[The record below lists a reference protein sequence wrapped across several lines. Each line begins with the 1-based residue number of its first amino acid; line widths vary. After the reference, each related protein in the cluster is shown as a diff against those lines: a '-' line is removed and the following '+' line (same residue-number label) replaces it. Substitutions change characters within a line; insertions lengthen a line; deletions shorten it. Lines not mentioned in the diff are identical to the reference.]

1 MATINYASKY
11 SAKIDERFTKG
22 SITAPA
28 INNDYDFTG
37 VKTVRVYSIPTVAMG
52 NYTRSGA
59 NRYGT
64 PDELGDNVQEMT
76 LRMDRSFTFTIDRGN
91 HDDQMMVKNAG
102 LALRRQVDEI
112 VIPEI
117 DIYRLKAIA
126 DGAKNSAVAAL
137 TKADAYAAFLDG
149 MEALTDELAP
159 TAGRICYASTN
170 YYKLL
175 KQDDNFIKAS
185 ELGQQVK
192 FTGQLGSVDGV
203 PIIVVPKS
211 WMPENAAFVIT
222 NPIACCA
229 PVKLSEY
236 KIHENP
242 PGISGWLVEGRVY
255 YDAFILNNK
264 KGAIYTH
271 LTAAVS
277 NEPDDGEIADES
289 DAG

>member
-1 MATINYASKY
+1 MAELNYASKY
-11 SAKIDERFTKG
+11 SAKIDERFTKS

-37 VKTVRVYSIPTVAMG
+37 VKTVRVYSIPIVAMG
-52 NYTRSGA
+52 DYKRSGA

-76 LRMDRSFTFTIDRGN
+76 LSKDRSFTFTIDRGN

-102 LALRRQVDEI
+102 VALRRQVDEV

-117 DIYRLKAIA
+117 DKYRLQIIA
-126 DGAKNSAVAAL
+126 AGAKNKATAAL

-149 MEALTDELAP
+149 MEVLTDELAP
-159 TAGRICYASTN
+159 AAGRICYASTN

-192 FTGQLGSVDGV
+192 FTGQLGAVDGV
-203 PIIVVPKS
+203 PIIVVPKT

-271 LTAAVS
+271 LTAAS
-277 NEPDDGEIADES
+277 GGSGNEAAGE
-289 DAG
+289 